1 MNLPNAITI
10 LRLFAVPAVVWA
22 IADDRVA
29 LAFWIFLAAGISDA
43 VDGFIARHFNMQSEL
58 GAYLDPV
65 ADKALLVSIYVA
77 LALTGQVPGWLT
89 LAVVVRDVVIIGAVA
104 ASWAMEQPVT
114 IRPLIVS
121 KLNTAAQIGFA
132 ALMLGATGF
141 SIPLGNAYEVG
152 LVLVAGL
159 TAISALAY
167 LFEWSR
173 LLAR

>member
-1 MNLPNAITI
+1 MNLPNAITL

-22 IADDRVA
+22 IAADEIA

-43 VDGFIARHFNMQSEL
+43 VDGFIAKRFDMQSEL
-58 GAYLDPV
+58 GAHLDPV

-77 LALTGQVPGWLT
+77 LALNGQVPVWLT
-89 LAVVVRDVVIIGAVA
+89 LAVVVRDVLIVAAVG
-104 ASWAMEQPVT
+104 ASWAMERPVT

-132 ALMLGATGF
+132 AVVLGTAGF
-141 SIPLGNAYEVG
+141 GIPLGRAHEVG
-152 LVLVAGL
+152 LVLVATL
-159 TAISALAY
+159 TVLSAVAY

-173 LLAR
+173 HLAR

>member
-22 IADDRVA
+22 IADDRIA

-89 LAVVVRDVVIIGAVA
+89 LAVVVRDVVIVSAVA

-173 LLAR
+173 HLAR